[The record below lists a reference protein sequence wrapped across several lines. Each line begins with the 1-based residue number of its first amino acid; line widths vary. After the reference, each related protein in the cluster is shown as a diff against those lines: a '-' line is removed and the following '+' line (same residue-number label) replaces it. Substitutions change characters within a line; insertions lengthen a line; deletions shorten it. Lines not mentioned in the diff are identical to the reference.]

1 MNLTSITRQQAVF
14 ESSTTQLRD
23 STYGL
28 YSTCSIFDRA
38 NCMLRGIAG
47 EYTRASANATW
58 KRQFIDGTGQI
69 WTPFAFANLNGSW
82 LSLDKTGSYYAGTS
96 LIGRNADQ
104 MNFLGNEADTFRG
117 RALTGVGMEYRLP
130 LMARS
135 SGMTHVIEPI
145 AQVVLRPD
153 EVTDRRLVNEDAQ
166 SLVFDDTNLFA
177 ISKYS
182 GYDRFEGGLR
192 ANYGGQYTA
201 RFDNGAYANLM
212 VGQSYQMS
220 GRNSYA
226 NPDAANVGLGS
237 GLDTKR
243 SDYVARAAVSIDN
256 YSFVAKTRLDPED
269 HHLRRLDLLATARF
283 GSLSS
288 SVQYARYEAQPLLG
302 YDKRREG
309 IVASSTYTF
318 DKNYFTTGTVIFDL
332 SRHLNTVTNNTSP
345 LFAVAG
351 LGVGAGYRD
360 ECATLM
366 VNFTSTYPQNSTA
379 PTTRNQTIIVQLIL
393 RTLGQAK
400 VSSSIANLLGSDG
413 VSH

>member
-1 MNLTSITRQQAVF
+1 
-14 ESSTTQLRD
+14 
-23 STYGL
+23 
-28 YSTCSIFDRA
+28 
-38 NCMLRGIAG
+38 
-47 EYTRASANATW
+47 
-58 KRQFIDGTGQI
+58 
-69 WTPFAFANLNGSW
+69 
-82 LSLDKTGSYYAGTS
+82 
-96 LIGRNADQ
+96 
-104 MNFLGNEADTFRG
+104 
-117 RALTGVGMEYRLP
+117 
-130 LMARS
+130 
-135 SGMTHVIEPI
+135 
-145 AQVVLRPD
+145 
-153 EVTDRRLVNEDAQ
+153 
-166 SLVFDDTNLFA
+166 VFDDTNLFA
-177 ISKYS
+177 LSRYS

-201 RFDNGAYANLM
+201 RFDNGAYANVL
-212 VGQSYQMS
+212 VGQSFQMS

-237 GLDTKR
+237 GLDTKQ

-256 YSFVAKTRLDPED
+256 YSFVAKTRHDPD
-269 HHLRRLDLLATARF
+269 DYHLRRLDLLATARF
-283 GSLSS
+283 GSFSS
-288 SVQYARYEAQPLLG
+288 SVQYARYEAQPFLG

-318 DKNYFTTGTVIFDL
+318 DKNYFATGTVIFDL
-332 SRHLNTVTNNTSP
+332 SRHLNQTTNTTSP

-379 PTTRNQTIIVQLIL
+379 ASTRNQTIILQLVL